1 MQHSL
6 GPNPD
11 SARMLHTSVG
21 KSNTAEVGAHSR
33 MHHWKCNFT
42 FPPQEW
48 RTMKKQQYI
57 NIIFS
62 WVWLSRYLHPLL
74 KNLAIGSRH
83 TGPDAKPFVINRSLF
98 FPLTSMDLGPSPRK
112 TRFHSSKS
120 DTHSPHWKKKKKRNN
135 TKHLRCQSLQHSFV
149 CVLLF

>member
-21 KSNTAEVGAHSR
+21 KSNTAEAGARSR

-83 TGPDAKPFVINRSLF
+83 MGPDAKPFVINRSLF
-98 FPLTSMDLGPSPRK
+98 FHWLQWILDQAQERQDFTAVRV
-112 TRFHSSKS
+112 
-120 DTHSPHWKKKKKRNN
+120 THILLIEKKKKRNN